1 MPRWTKEDLLRYE
14 QRTKSINP
22 PQIEHA
28 VVGAV
33 GAPKREQGQGAALDK
48 KPPRIKKRKGRL
60 LVVVTLIA
68 CRRREADTD
77 NSIAGLKPMRDAI
90 ARSLG
95 VDDGDE
101 RVRWCYGQCRTDGE
115 TGVIVRIET
124 V

>member
-14 QRTKSINP
+14 QRTKSINS

-33 GAPKREQGQGAALDK
+33 GAPKREQGQGAALDQ
-48 KPPRIKKRKGRL
+48 KPSRYKKRKGRL
-60 LVVVTLIA
+60 AVVVTLIA
-68 CRRREADTD
+68 CRRGELDSD
-77 NSIAGLKPMRDAI
+77 NNVGSLKGTRDAI

-115 TGVIVRIET
+115 TGVIVRIEAI
-124 V
+124 